1 MKEEKK
7 RISHINIWIILTLF
21 TIPILILII
30 IIFFRHSYVLT
41 NKEVVERIKN
51 TRMYKS
57 EIEYTVKNS
66 RSEYSENIRLLYYKN
81 MGLRIEFE
89 KDRVK
94 VYKNGQIFVEENGN
108 KYEANKGVDEV
119 YPLADINNI
128 LSNEVLT
135 IEEGKE
141 EWGDKI
147 YIKLIV
153 KLPFENEH
161 MDYACIFLDK
171 ENQIP
176 LMTQIYDVKDNERIR
191 IKYKT
196 FKKLKKLDKNL
207 FWK

>member
-7 RISHINIWIILTLF
+7 RISHISIWIILTLF

-191 IKYKT
+191 ITYKT

-207 FWK
+207 F

>member
-21 TIPILILII
+21 TILIVILII

-191 IKYKT
+191 ITYKT

-207 FWK
+207 F

>member
-7 RISHINIWIILTLF
+7 RISHINIWIILTLL
-21 TIPILILII
+21 TIPILILVI

-41 NKEVVERIKN
+41 NEEVVEKIKN
-51 TRMYKS
+51 TPMYKS
-57 EIEYTVKNS
+57 EIEYIVKNS
-66 RSEYSENIRLLYYKN
+66 RREYSENIRLLYCKN
-81 MGLRIEFE
+81 VGLRIEFE
-89 KDRVK
+89 KDRIK
-94 VYKNGQIFVEENGN
+94 VYKNGHIFIEENGM

-128 LSNEVLT
+128 LSNKILT

-147 YIKLIV
+147 YIKVIV

-171 ENQIP
+171 ENQVP

-191 IKYKT
+191 ITYKT

-207 FWK
+207 F

>member
-7 RISHINIWIILTLF
+7 RISHISIWIILTLL
-21 TIPILILII
+21 TIPILILVI

-41 NKEVVERIKN
+41 NEEVVERIKN
-51 TRMYKS
+51 TPMYKS
-57 EIEYTVKNS
+57 EIEYIVKNS

-119 YPLADINNI
+119 YPLADVNNI

-147 YIKLIV
+147 YIKVIV

-161 MDYACIFLDK
+161 MEYACIFLDK

-191 IKYKT
+191 ITYKT

-207 FWK
+207 FLK

>member
-7 RISHINIWIILTLF
+7 RISHISIWIILTLI
-21 TIPILILII
+21 TIPILILVI

-94 VYKNGQIFVEENGN
+94 VYKNGQIFIEESGN
-108 KYEANKGVDEV
+108 EYEANKGVDEV

-128 LSNEVLT
+128 LSNEILT

-191 IKYKT
+191 ITYKT
-196 FKKLKKLDKNL
+196 FKKLKKLDENL
-207 FWK
+207 F

>member
-57 EIEYTVKNS
+57 EIEYTIKNS

-191 IKYKT
+191 ITYKT

>member
-119 YPLADINNI
+119 YPLADVNNI

-147 YIKLIV
+147 YIKVIV

-161 MDYACIFLDK
+161 MEYACIFLDK

-191 IKYKT
+191 ITYKT

-207 FWK
+207 F

>member
-108 KYEANKGVDEV
+108 KYEADKGVDEV

-191 IKYKT
+191 ITYKT

-207 FWK
+207 F

>member
-94 VYKNGQIFVEENGN
+94 VYKNGQIFIEESGN
-108 KYEANKGVDEV
+108 EYEANKGVDEV

-191 IKYKT
+191 ITYKT
-196 FKKLKKLDKNL
+196 FKKLKKLDENL
-207 FWK
+207 F

>member
-141 EWGDKI
+141 KWGDKI

-191 IKYKT
+191 ITYKT

-207 FWK
+207 F

>member
-21 TIPILILII
+21 TIPILILIT

-66 RSEYSENIRLLYYKN
+66 RSDYSENIRLLYYKN

-153 KLPFENEH
+153 KLPFENDH
-161 MDYACIFLDK
+161 MDYACIYLDK

-191 IKYKT
+191 ITYKT

-207 FWK
+207 F

>member
-191 IKYKT
+191 ITYKT

>member
-1 MKEEKK
+1 MKEEKN
-7 RISHINIWIILTLF
+7 RISHISIWIILTLL
-21 TIPILILII
+21 TIPILILVI

-41 NKEVVERIKN
+41 NEEVVERIKN
-51 TRMYKS
+51 TPMYKS

-81 MGLRIEFE
+81 IGLRIEFE

-94 VYKNGQIFVEENGN
+94 VYKNGYIFIEENGN
-108 KYEANKGVDEV
+108 KYEANKGVDEI
-119 YPLADINNI
+119 YPLADVNNI
-128 LSNEVLT
+128 LSNEVLA

-147 YIKLIV
+147 YIKVIV

-191 IKYKT
+191 ITYKT

-207 FWK
+207 F

>member
-7 RISHINIWIILTLF
+7 RVSHISIWIILTLF
-21 TIPILILII
+21 TIPILILLI

-41 NKEVVERIKN
+41 NEEVVERIKN
-51 TRMYKS
+51 TPMYKS
-57 EIEYTVKNS
+57 EIEYIVKNS

-89 KDRVK
+89 KDRIK

-119 YPLADINNI
+119 YPLANINNI

-147 YIKLIV
+147 YIKVIV

-161 MDYACIFLDK
+161 MEYACIFLDK

-176 LMTQIYDVKDNERIR
+176 LMTQIYDVKNNERIR
-191 IKYKT
+191 ITYKT

-207 FWK
+207 F

>member
-7 RISHINIWIILTLF
+7 RISHISTWIILTLI
-21 TIPILILII
+21 TIPILILVI

-41 NKEVVERIKN
+41 NEEVVKKIKN
-51 TRMYKS
+51 IPMYKS
-57 EIEYTVKNS
+57 EIEYTVNNS

-81 MGLRIEFE
+81 IGLRIEFE

-94 VYKNGQIFVEENGN
+94 VYKNGQIFIEESGN
-108 KYEANKGVDEV
+108 EYEANKGVDEV

-128 LSNEVLT
+128 LSNEILT
-135 IEEGKE
+135 IEEGKD

-147 YIKLIV
+147 YIKVIV
-153 KLPFENEH
+153 KLPFENQH
-161 MDYACIFLDK
+161 MEYACIFLDK

-191 IKYKT
+191 ITYKT
-196 FKKLKKLDKNL
+196 FKKLKKLDENL
-207 FWK
+207 F

>member
-191 IKYKT
+191 ITYKT

-207 FWK
+207 F

>member
-21 TIPILILII
+21 TIPILILIT

-108 KYEANKGVDEV
+108 KYEADKGVDEV

-191 IKYKT
+191 ITYKT

-207 FWK
+207 F

>member
-7 RISHINIWIILTLF
+7 RISHISIWIILTLL
-21 TIPILILII
+21 TIPILILVI

-41 NKEVVERIKN
+41 NEEVVERIKN
-51 TRMYKS
+51 TPMYKS
-57 EIEYTVKNS
+57 EIEYIVKNS

-191 IKYKT
+191 ITYKT

-207 FWK
+207 F